1 MESEEPKAELA
12 VGMHVTEQG
21 FGLMGEI
28 VAPGPSAGQWV
39 IQDRNGKVAVRGSA
53 ELVPWE
59 LNPRGSFQPP
69 GLRRLSARTS
79 VSETSILRQPEG
91 NTPR

>member
-1 MESEEPKAELA
+1 MRGMERNESKGELV

-28 VAPGPSAGQWV
+28 VAPGPSPGQWI
-39 IQDRNGKVAVRGSA
+39 IQDRNGKVAVRGAA

-59 LNPRGSFQPP
+59 LNPRGSFLPP
-69 GLRRLSARTS
+69 GLR
-79 VSETSILRQPEG
+79 
-91 NTPR
+91 